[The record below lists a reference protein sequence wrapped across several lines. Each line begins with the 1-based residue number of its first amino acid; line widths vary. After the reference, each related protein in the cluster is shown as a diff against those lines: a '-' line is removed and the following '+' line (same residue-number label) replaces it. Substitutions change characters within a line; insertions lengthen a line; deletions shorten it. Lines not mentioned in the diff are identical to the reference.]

1 MSIRYHLEVKIEQ
14 GTFEYKYIPANSLEQ
29 LHNSMPRE
37 VLSYTVIRQV
47 DDPTISPVNDDDLA
61 LDLIYMISN
70 LEHSALRLK
79 PTIEGKD
86 CCKAP
91 ALDWAFGITRARFSR
106 LIDKVC
112 NRDGSSKET
121 PFVTGILAH
130 GHCSWGRSDCLAG
143 YPICKLG
150 EKH

>member
-14 GTFEYKYIPANSLEQ
+14 GTFEYKYIPANSLKQ

-70 LEHSALRLK
+70 LEHSALE
-79 PTIEGKD
+79 TI
-86 CCKAP
+86 A
-91 ALDWAFGITRARFSR
+91 AL
-106 LIDKVC
+106 
-112 NRDGSSKET
+112 E
-121 PFVTGILAH
+121 AH
-130 GHCSWGRSDCLAG
+130 H
-143 YPICKLG
+143 
-150 EKH
+150 